1 MQIAFPY
8 LAIFTDQEA
17 HSIFLAIINLC
28 QKGPISAPFIGLA
41 Q

>member
-17 HSIFLAIINLC
+17 HSIFLAINLC